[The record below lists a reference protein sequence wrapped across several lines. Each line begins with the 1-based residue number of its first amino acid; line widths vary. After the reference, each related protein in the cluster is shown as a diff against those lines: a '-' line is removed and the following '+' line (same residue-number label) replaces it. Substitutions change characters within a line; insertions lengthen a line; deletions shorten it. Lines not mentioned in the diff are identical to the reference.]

1 MYLTERHIIK
11 SNNPLY
17 KELDNVCFLS
27 KNLYNKA
34 LYLVRQHYFNTEEY
48 LDYFKMC
55 KYLAKNK
62 DVDYCAIGNT
72 KVANHILMLL
82 DKNFKSFFSL
92 VRKKKNKDYNKPI
105 RIPRYLDKQGRYVAV
120 YTKEA
125 VSKTFLKK
133 GLIKLANISNVI
145 KTKVKLE
152 ALKEVRVLPR
162 TNHCILEVVY
172 IKEEKPLQPNNG
184 RYAAI
189 DLGLNNLAT
198 VSSNVEK
205 PFIINGRPLKSINQ
219 RWNKH
224 KAKLQSCLT
233 KDSKSS
239 KQLELITNK
248 RNNRVKDYLH
258 KSSRKIV
265 NFLVSNKIST
275 LVIGYNEEWKQNI
288 SIGRVNNQSF
298 VTIPF
303 LTFVHQLEYKCK
315 LEGINVILTEE
326 SYTSKCSF
334 LDNEPLEKKD
344 SYLGKRITRGLFK
357 SSTNKLIN
365 ADLNGSLNI
374 LRKVFGEFQ
383 YPIGACCTPVRI
395 TPTYCWCNRVRNL
408 KRCLLF

>member
-11 SNNPLY
+11 PNNPLF

-34 LYLVRQHYFNTEEY
+34 LYIVRQHYFNTKEY
-48 LDYFKMC
+48 LGFYKVNKLLVDT
-55 KYLAKNK
+55 K
-62 DVDYCAIGNT
+62 DVDYYAIGNT
-72 KVANHILMLL
+72 KVANQTLRLL
-82 DKNFKSFFSL
+82 DRNFKSFFSL
-92 VRKKKNKDYNKPI
+92 LKKKKNKDYDKSV
-105 RIPRYLDKQGRYVAV
+105 RIPRYLDKQGRYA
-120 YTKEA
+120 TIFEKQA
-125 VSKTFLKK
+125 ISKTFLNK
-133 GLIKLANISNVI
+133 GLIKLANISNVV
-145 KTKVKLE
+145 KTKVTESNLV
-152 ALKEVRVLPR
+152 EVRVLHR
-162 TNHCILEVVY
+162 SNHHIVEVVY
-172 IKEEKPLQPNNG
+172 EKEEKPLLPNNG
-184 RYAAI
+184 RYAAV

-224 KAKLQSCLT
+224 KANLQSCLT
-233 KDSKSS
+233 SKNS

-265 NFLVSNKIST
+265 NFLVSNRIST

-288 SIGRVNNQSF
+288 NIGKVNNQSF

-303 LTFVHQLEYKCK
+303 LIFVQQLEYKCK

-344 SYLGKRITRGLFK
+344 SYLGKRISRGLFK
-357 SSTNKLIN
+357 TSTNKLIN

-383 YPIGACCTPVRI
+383 YPIGACCTPVRV
-395 TPTYCWCNRVRNL
+395 TPTYS
-408 KRCLLF
+408 